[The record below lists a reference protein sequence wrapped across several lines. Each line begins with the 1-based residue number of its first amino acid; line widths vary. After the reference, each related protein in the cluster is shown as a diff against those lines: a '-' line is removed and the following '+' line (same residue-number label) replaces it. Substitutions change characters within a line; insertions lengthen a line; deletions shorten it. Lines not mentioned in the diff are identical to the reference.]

1 MAQAYGH
8 LILPLA
14 TERDKRTQVRG
25 GMTDFERRFG
35 RPAEGMWLPET
46 AVCTATLRALLD
58 AGIKFT
64 ILAPGQCAAV
74 RRGSELK
81 AVPTSDR
88 ALDTRRPYRVDVGDG
103 RKIAVFFYDGA
114 TSQAVAFERLLANGD
129 TFAHRLLSPFS
140 KDSTTDDEL
149 VSIATDGETYGHHHK
164 YGEMALAYA
173 LDKIDAGKV
182 ATLTN
187 YAAYLASHPPVD
199 DAIILEGSAWS
210 CAHGVGRWSADC
222 GCRMRG
228 DSNQAWRAPLRRA
241 LDRLRDRVDAAFE
254 RDGAGLFADPW
265 AARDAYIDVILDRE
279 RTDAFLGQHLT
290 PEVHAAR

>member
-1 MAQAYGH
+1 MRLFTLSGIWELFIPDLPEGERYKFEIRTTGGHLLKKSDPYGFAFEHPPQTASVVRTLSGYDWQDAAWMETRAPKTLAAIVEADRQSVVRFGRGSAMAQAYGH

-14 TERDKRTQVRG
+14 NERDKRTQVRW

-140 KDSTTDDEL
+140 KDSTTDDR
-149 VSIATDGETYGHHHK
+149 
-164 YGEMALAYA
+164 
-173 LDKIDAGKV
+173 
-182 ATLTN
+182 
-187 YAAYLASHPPVD
+187 
-199 DAIILEGSAWS
+199 
-210 CAHGVGRWSADC
+210 GR
-222 GCRMRG
+222 M
-228 DSNQAWRAPLRRA
+228 
-241 LDRLRDRVDAAFE
+241 
-254 RDGAGLFADPW
+254 
-265 AARDAYIDVILDRE
+265 
-279 RTDAFLGQHLT
+279 
-290 PEVHAAR
+290 